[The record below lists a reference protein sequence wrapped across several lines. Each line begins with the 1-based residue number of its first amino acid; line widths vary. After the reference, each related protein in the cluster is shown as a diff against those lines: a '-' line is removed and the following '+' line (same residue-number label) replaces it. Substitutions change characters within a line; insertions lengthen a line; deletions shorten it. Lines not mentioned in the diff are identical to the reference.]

1 MMMAKAIRL
10 PHRASRVASKRNEVG
25 SDRLPVLRSADLL
38 IPGHSAAKAS
48 TRGAAPD
55 SVPVTVLGRIG
66 RLGLGRALKQ
76 APHRA
81 DTEKNADHCTD
92 PEPEHT

>member
-1 MMMAKAIRL
+1 MRF
-10 PHRASRVASKRNEVG
+10 G
-25 SDRLPVLRSADLL
+25 SGPFRDLNQQKC
-38 IPGHSAAKAS
+38 STTAQRTAN

-55 SVPVTVLGRIG
+55 SMPVMALGRIG
-66 RLGLGRALKQ
+66 RLGLGGALKQ

-81 DTEKNADHCTD
+81 DAEKNADDGAD